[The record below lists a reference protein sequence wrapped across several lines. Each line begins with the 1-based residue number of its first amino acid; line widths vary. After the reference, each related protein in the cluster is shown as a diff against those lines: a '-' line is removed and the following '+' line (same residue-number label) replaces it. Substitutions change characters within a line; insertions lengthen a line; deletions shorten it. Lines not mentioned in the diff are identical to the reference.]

1 MSYRVILNERAEG
14 QLEAA
19 FLWWSEHRSPEQA
32 TRWYNGFIDALHGLR
47 ENPDRIG
54 LAREDARFSFS
65 VRELLYGLGSSVTH
79 RALFT
84 IRDDTVYVFSIRH
97 MAQRDVSPGEL

>member
-1 MSYRVILNERAEG
+1 MIYRVILNERAEG

-19 FLWWSEHRSPEQA
+19 YLWWLEHRSPKQA
-32 TRWYNGFIDALHGLR
+32 TRWYNGFLDALDGLR
-47 ENPDRIG
+47 ENPDRFG
-54 LAREDARFSFS
+54 VAREDPKFPFS
-65 VRELLYGLGSSVTH
+65 VRELPYGMGSSVTH

-97 MAQRDVSPGEL
+97 AAPRDVSPDEL

>member
-19 FLWWSEHRSPEQA
+19 YLWWLEHRSPEQA
-32 TRWYNGFIDALHGLR
+32 TRWYNGFLDALDSLR
-47 ENPDRIG
+47 ENADRFG
-54 LAREDARFSFS
+54 VARENPKFPYS

-84 IRDDTVYVFSIRH
+84 VRRDMVFVFSIRH
-97 MAQRDVSPGEL
+97 VAQKDVSPNEL

>member
-19 FLWWSEHRSPEQA
+19 FLWWFERRSPEQA
-32 TRWYNGFIDALHGLR
+32 TRWYNGFLDALNGLR
-47 ENPDRIG
+47 ENPDRFG
-54 LAREDARFSFS
+54 AAHEDPQFPYP
-65 VRELLYGLGSSVTH
+65 VRELLYGLGSRVTH

-97 MAQRDVSPGEL
+97 VAQRDITPDEL

>member
-19 FLWWSEHRSPEQA
+19 YVWWLEHRSPEQA
-32 TRWYNGFIDALHGLR
+32 TRWYNGFLDALNNLR
-47 ENPDRIG
+47 ENPDRFG
-54 LAREDARFSFS
+54 LARENSKFPDS
-65 VRELLYGLGSSVTH
+65 VHELLHGLGGSVTH

-84 IRDDTVYVFSIRH
+84 IRDGNVFVFSIRH
-97 MAQRDVSPGEL
+97 VAQQDVSPEDL